1 MLEYLNIFPHLSEA
15 GNQERFTSRATDSIF
30 NREDLEASPCASS
43 CLLPVQYFDQLRR
56 PIVDSGEEALMFA
69 VLEDALRRYLRGA
82 GPRSPRERQELAE
95 LERWFEGRDQ
105 SGIFAFE
112 TLCEAF
118 GIEPRDLR
126 EALQT
131 QRARMRAQG
140 PRYKPLQRLRR
151 PPVRSSASH

>member
-1 MLEYLNIFPHLSEA
+1 MTAASIVRCPELCGRGASSL
-15 GNQERFTSRATDSIF
+15 TSRLPAAVRKNSTVSTPWGDSF
-30 NREDLEASPCASS
+30 PGVVMFGFLYDEFLHHRG
-43 CLLPVQYFDQLRR
+43 QLYAYAR
-56 PIVDSGEEALMFA
+56 
-69 VLEDALRRYLRGA
+69 
-82 GPRSPRERQELAE
+82 
-95 LERWFEGRDQ
+95 
-105 SGIFAFE
+105 
-112 TLCEAF
+112 TF